1 VRSIRGCAAGAAF
14 LASLITVAPAQVRL
28 EPTRPSDPSLLHQ
41 QPSWV
46 LSPPATGL
54 HEATKGVRTIRVR
67 PEAEPVSGR
76 HFVQLSSQRTAA
88 DTHAFFDALQG
99 RLPTLLGNYQALIQ
113 RTDQSDSAR
122 YRILVGPLETA
133 PRADMLCTA
142 LKVEGLQCVVR
153 AN

>member
-1 VRSIRGCAAGAAF
+1 
-14 LASLITVAPAQVRL
+14 
-28 EPTRPSDPSLLHQ
+28 
-41 QPSWV
+41 
-46 LSPPATGL
+46 
-54 HEATKGVRTIRVR
+54 
-67 PEAEPVSGR
+67 
-76 HFVQLSSQRTAA
+76 VQLSSQRTAA
-88 DTHAFFDALQG
+88 DAHAFFDALQG